1 MVVDIAGQKKRYKVW
16 DALTKEVKNTLMLST
31 CVNAY
36 FAQQVSIDNGVKEYG
51 EWAIAA
57 MTKELVQMD
66 KRSFKNKPVIED
78 INRWR

>member
-1 MVVDIAGQKKRYKVW
+1 M
-16 DALTKEVKNTLMLST
+16 TKEVNNTLMLST
-31 CVNAY
+31 CVNA
-36 FAQQVSIDNGVKEYG
+36 QQVSVDNGVKEYG

-78 INRWR
+78 INR